1 MTGVEHRDEIWLRT
15 AHLTVEVA
23 ASRGAEIRR
32 IERPGGDNVL
42 FRQDW
47 QTPVRATDS
56 ISYGSTENDWLSQW
70 RGGWQEL
77 FPNAG
82 AAAEALGVPLPFHGD
97 VSSARWSVIERDATS
112 VTLQSATRLPLML
125 TRRMWLDPDAP
136 VLHLQE
142 TVHNESDLEV
152 PFLWGHHPAFDALPG
167 TVLDLPA
174 GRAVAPADYRV
185 AHADLV
191 PGDYRW
197 PTGRHTGGHEI
208 DLSLLPAGPVE
219 RVVYRP
225 DVEAG
230 WAALRRPDGLGVAM
244 AFDTDVFRHLW
255 LWIEIGGADFPWYG
269 RSRVVAVEPMSS
281 WPNDGLTAAIAR
293 GRADRLGP
301 AGSVSGWL
309 TLSLFD
315 AGDAPVTGVDK
326 DGSVS
331 FGTPAY

>member
-1 MTGVEHRDEIWLRT
+1 MTAAEPGDEISLRT
-15 AHLTVEVA
+15 RHLMVEMA

-32 IERPGGDNVL
+32 IGRPDGDNVL
-42 FRQDW
+42 FLQDW
-47 QTPVRATDS
+47 PTPVRATDS
-56 ISYGSTENDWLSQW
+56 ISYGSTERDWLSQW

-112 VTLQSATRLPLML
+112 VTLQSATRLPLTL
-125 TRRMWLDPDAP
+125 TRQMWLDPDAP
-136 VLHLQE
+136 VLHLEE
-142 TVHNESDLEV
+142 TVQNESDLEI

-167 TVLDLPA
+167 TAVDVPA
-174 GRAVAPADYRV
+174 GRAVVPQDYPV
-185 AHADLV
+185 AHADLA
-191 PGDYRW
+191 PDDYQW
-197 PTGRHTGGHEI
+197 PSAHRTDGHPV
-208 DLSLLPAGPVE
+208 DLSVLPAGPVE
-219 RVVYRP
+219 RVIYLP
-225 DVEAG
+225 DIDAG

-255 LWIEIGGADFPWYG
+255 VWIEIGGVDFPWYG

-301 AGSVSGWL
+301 AGSVSSWL

-315 AGDAPVTGVDK
+315 ADDAPVTGVDR

-331 FGTPAY
+331 FGTPAR